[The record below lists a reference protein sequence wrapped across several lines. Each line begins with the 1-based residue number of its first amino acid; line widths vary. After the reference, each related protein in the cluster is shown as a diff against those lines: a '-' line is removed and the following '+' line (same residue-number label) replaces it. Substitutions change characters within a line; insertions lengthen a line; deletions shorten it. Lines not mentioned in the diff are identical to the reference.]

1 MSVQVRHTEH
11 VPEWKKREVED
22 LVKKI
27 QSSPV
32 VGLVGLTDIPAKQL
46 QDLRAELRDEAT
58 IKMVRNN
65 IARRAIEKCSG
76 DVLPL
81 ADGIEAQTAFIFTD
95 VNPFKLYKML
105 EEKKQPMPIKA
116 GGKAPID
123 IVIEKGETSF
133 SPGPMVGKL
142 QSAGIPAAIK
152 SGKVVINETKVV
164 AEEGETVS
172 SQLAEVL
179 AAMEIF
185 PRKVGLEL
193 LAVYEGGLVFRPED
207 LTIDVGS
214 ILSQMSTASAQA
226 LGLALEIGYAT
237 PTTIAPLL
245 QRAASKARNLVLEC
259 AIPVPGMMEALLAKA
274 AADASVLTNLVEG
287 GSAEPKAAEA
297 PAEKAE
303 EEKAE
308 EAEKE
313 GDEEAGLGGLSALF
327 G

>member
-11 VPEWKKREVED
+11 VPEWKIREVED
-22 LVKKI
+22 LVERI
-27 QSSPV
+27 VESPV
-32 VGLVGLTDIPAKQL
+32 VGLVGLTDIPAKQI
-46 QDLRAELRDEAT
+46 QDLRSELRDVAT
-58 IKMVRNN
+58 IKVVRNN
-65 IARRAIEKCSG
+65 VARRAIEKCSD

-105 EEKKQPMPIKA
+105 DEKKQPMPIKA

-152 SGKVVINETKVV
+152 SGKVVINETKLV

-172 SQLAEVL
+172 AQLAEVL
-179 AAMEIF
+179 ATMEIF

-193 LAVYEGGLVFRPED
+193 RAVYEGGLVFRSED
-207 LTIDVGS
+207 LTIDVKD

-237 PTTIAPLL
+237 PTTISPLL

-259 AIPVPGMMEALLAKA
+259 AIPVPSMMEALLARA
-274 AADASVLTNLVEG
+274 AADASVLNNLVEG
-287 GSAEPKAAEA
+287 GPAEA
-297 PAEKAE
+297 PVADAPAVKAE
-303 EEKAE
+303 EKDE

-313 GDEEAGLGGLSALF
+313 EDEEAGLGGLSALF